1 MVQIDHIFFIWPST
15 DGHLGWLYN
24 HFCVY
29 FVCAWGFP
37 GGYSGKEPSC
47 QVRRHKRCGFDPWV
61 GKIPQKRAWQPP
73 LKYLCLEDP
82 MARGAWQGTVH
93 GVTESDSRSSQSSG
107 RGWQT
112 VSTTFMS
119 TCPLLTTCL
128 YQLSGSIWALFLS
141 PGERSETKI
150 EHCVLPRVHYDP
162 DFRVSSLN
170 PRTTPTWVGVWGRGE
185 RTWPN
190 LTKALVAGA
199 TPGMMKELEFSEG
212 LL

>member
-1 MVQIDHIFFIWPST
+1 MVQIDHIFFGHQLMGIWVDCIIT
-15 DGHLGWLYN
+15 
-24 HFCVY
+24 
-29 FVCAWGFP
+29 FVPISYVRGAFQVVIVVKNLP
-37 GGYSGKEPSC
+37 AKSGD
-47 QVRRHKRCGFDPWV
+47 KRCGFDPWV

-170 PRTTPTWVGVWGRGE
+170 PRTTPTWVGV
-185 RTWPN
+185 
-190 LTKALVAGA
+190 
-199 TPGMMKELEFSEG
+199 
-212 LL
+212 